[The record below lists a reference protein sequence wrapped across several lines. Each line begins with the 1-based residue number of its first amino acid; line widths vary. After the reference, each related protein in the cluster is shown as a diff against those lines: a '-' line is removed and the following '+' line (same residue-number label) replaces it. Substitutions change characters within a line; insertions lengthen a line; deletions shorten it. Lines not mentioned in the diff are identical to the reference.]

1 MGPAY
6 FVAMT
11 VLTTVG
17 HDSLDLVARD
27 QVDLIEVNHFYDEFG
42 NRILDQVIFYD
53 WSGPDSRFHVRDWR
67 LLKNPGQWPVRDWRN
82 GTYRC
87 IWYDGGVMRE
97 VEGKDFRE
105 TWTQHD
111 PEVTN
116 RKYLPRSCRRALQRV
131 DARAIRR

>member
-1 MGPAY
+1 MGTAY

-17 HDSLDLVARD
+17 HDSLDLVAHD

-67 LLKNPGQWPVRDWRN
+67 LLKNPGQWPVRDWRS

-87 IWYDGGVMRE
+87 IWYDGGVLRE

-116 RKYLPRSCRRALQRV
+116 RKYLPRSCRRALQRI
-131 DARAIRR
+131 DSRAIRR